1 MLASHTGPTSEGS
14 GRGLPNVEPP
24 SSERATPRQLHVT
37 LLVLYPRWYA
47 SFRMLTS
54 TPPLGVSAKHGSTC
68 SCSMAG
74 FRGSLAFLASLNV
87 APPSSEY
94 QTTEKVCTPWLAA
107 KSILC
112 GWNLLPAESWIPAPG
127 PTPTMGTPTKSGPRS
142 WRDVGRCRECL
153 PQVGGLDL

>member
-94 QTTEKVCTPWLAA
+94 QTTEKVHSVARSEKYPVWVEPVACGELDTCTWTHANDGHA
-107 KSILC
+107 D
-112 GWNLLPAESWIPAPG
+112 EER
-127 PTPTMGTPTKSGPRS
+127 TQ
-142 WRDVGRCRECL
+142 VVERCRSV
-153 PQVGGLDL
+153 PRMSPPGRWT